1 MDELNKAMDLTVGER
16 LEAISRN
23 AMEALELCASLG
35 DYQTSVTK
43 FKNRKD
49 ILERSLQ
56 GLRQMVAIEFY
67 AFYAVNEAHF
77 DIALEHLD
85 DPGRADYV
93 DRTVEDLIDRGAVAL
108 AFREKRTQTVRSHDG
123 KYQVLIHA
131 AATTS
136 KIYGVFFCFVK
147 ARALE
152 KGIVDKITTII
163 IKATGYALENFELYQ
178 LIRQKNEELVE
189 KNLQVSKSEILY
201 RNTFENTGNPTIVVD
216 QKGTI
221 VHVNSEFAAF
231 SGWEREALS
240 GRRNIAEFLACEGR
254 TGFARTLESAEKD
267 HPDVSPEY
275 GFENRN
281 HEHKTVFLKISPL
294 GLENQYIVSFAD
306 ITPIKDAEKQ
316 LQFQAFHDPLTRL
329 PNRILFRDRLKQA
342 IKKKKRYPDYNYA
355 IVFIDLDRFKSINDT
370 MGHNVGDDL
379 LVKVGQRL
387 ASSVRELD
395 TVARFGGDEFLLLL
409 EDVQDQNCCDI
420 VVRRIL
426 DQFRLPL
433 EVAGHE
439 VVMTLSMGVLISS
452 ESQAEHAD
460 AIRLA
465 DMSMYE
471 AKRQGRNQVIYA
483 HQIQDR
489 EIERRL
495 VLENHLQTGIQKGEF
510 FVQYQPLMD
519 LATNRL
525 YGVEALVRWRHPELG
540 IIPPNSFIPIA
551 EETGLIIPLG
561 RKIFEMAFADFAAW
575 KTNFAS
581 ARDLCLSVNLSVK
594 QMLQSNLAA
603 DIQAMARDAALPL
616 ENINLEI
623 TESLFIDDMERAIK
637 TIHELKTLGISISI
651 DDFGTGYSSLK
662 YLNQFSIDLVKID
675 KILIDNIN
683 GNLTNYNIV
692 ASMLELC
699 AKLNLKA
706 MAEGIEDIDQL
717 EKLRGMNCPFGQGY
731 YFAPPRD
738 RQVIED
744 MLAGDMGS
752 NLDYCL

>member
-1 MDELNKAMDLTVGER
+1 MDELSKAMDLTAGDR
-16 LEAISRN
+16 LEAISGN
-23 AMEALELCASLG
+23 AMAALELCASLG

-67 AFYAVNEAHF
+67 AFYAVDEAHF

-93 DRTVEDLIDRGAVAL
+93 GRTVEDLIDRGALAL

-136 KIYGVFFCFVK
+136 KIYGIFFCFVK
-147 ARALE
+147 TSVLE

-178 LIRQKNEELVE
+178 LIRQKNEELLE

-216 QKGTI
+216 QQGTI
-221 VHVNSEFAAF
+221 VYVNSEFAAF
-231 SGWEREALS
+231 SGWERDDLA

-254 TGFARTLESAEKD
+254 TGFAGILSAAEKD
-267 HPDVSPEY
+267 PLDTPTEY
-275 GFENRN
+275 QFESRAR
-281 HEHKTVFLKISPL
+281 EKRTVFLKISPL
-294 GLENQYIVSFAD
+294 GLENQYIVSFTD
-306 ITPIKDAEKQ
+306 ITPIKEAEKK
-316 LQFQAFHDPLTRL
+316 LQFQAFHDPLTHL
-329 PNRILFRDRLKQA
+329 PNRVLFQDRLKQA
-342 IKKKKRYPDYNYA
+342 IKKKKRYQGYNFA
-355 IVFIDLDRFKSINDT
+355 VVFVDLDRFKSVNDT
-370 MGHNVGDDL
+370 LGHNVGDDL
-379 LVKVGQRL
+379 LIQVGERIL
-387 ASSVRELD
+387 SSVREVD
-395 TVARFGGDEFLLLL
+395 TVARFGGDEFLILL
-409 EDVQDQNCCDI
+409 EDIRDKECCDM
-420 VVRRIL
+420 VTRRIL
-426 DQFRLPL
+426 EQFADPL
-433 EVAGHE
+433 AVAGHE
-439 VVMTLSMGVLISS
+439 IVMTLSMGVLISS
-452 ESQAEHAD
+452 ESQAGHAD

-471 AKRQGRNQVIYA
+471 AKRQGRNQVVYA

-495 VLENHLQTGIQKGEF
+495 VLETHLQAGIQKDEF

-519 LATNRL
+519 LVTNRL

-551 EETGLIIPLG
+551 EESGLIIPLG

-581 ARDLCLSVNLSVK
+581 ARDLCLSINLSVK

-603 DIQAMARDAALPL
+603 DIQAMARDAGLSL

-623 TESLFIDDMERAIK
+623 TESLFIDDMEQAVK
-637 TIHELKTLGISISI
+637 TIGELKGLGIAISI

-717 EKLRGMNCPFGQGY
+717 EKLQGMNCPFGQGY

-738 RQVIED
+738 RNVIEE
-744 MLAGDMGS
+744 MLAGS
-752 NLDYCL
+752 CQECN

>member
-1 MDELNKAMDLTVGER
+1 MDELNKAMDLTADER
-16 LEAISRN
+16 LEAIARN

-56 GLRQMVAIEFY
+56 GLRQMVAIAFY

-77 DIALEHLD
+77 DIVLEHLD
-85 DPGRADYV
+85 DPDREDYV
-93 DRTVEDLIDRGAVAL
+93 DRTVEDLIDRGVVAL

-123 KYQVLIHA
+123 EYKVLIHA

-147 ARALE
+147 TSVLE

-189 KNLQVSKSEILY
+189 KNLQVSKSEVLY

-221 VHVNSEFAAF
+221 VHVNSQFAAF

-254 TGFARTLESAEKD
+254 TGFARILETAEKEHSD
-267 HPDVSPEY
+267 AAPEY

-281 HEHKTVFLKISPL
+281 QEQKTVFLKISPL
-294 GLENQYIVSFAD
+294 GLENQYIVSFTD

-329 PNRILFRDRLKQA
+329 PNRILFRDRLNQA

-379 LVKVGQRL
+379 LVKVGRRL

-395 TVARFGGDEFLLLL
+395 TVARFGGDEFLILL
-409 EDVQDQNCCDI
+409 EDIQDQNCCDI
-420 VVRRIL
+420 VIRRIL

-433 EVAGHE
+433 EVDGHD
-439 VVMTLSMGVLISS
+439 VVMTMSMGVLISS
-452 ESQAEHAD
+452 ENQVEHAD
-460 AIRLA
+460 AVRLA

-483 HQIQDR
+483 HQIQNR

-495 VLENHLQTGIQKGEF
+495 VLENHLQSGIQKGEF

-519 LATNRL
+519 LSTNRL

-575 KTNFAS
+575 KAKFAS
-581 ARDLCLSVNLSVK
+581 AKDLCLSVNLSVK

-603 DIQAMARDAALPL
+603 DIQAMARAAALSL

-623 TESLFIDDMERAIK
+623 TESLFIDDMERAVK

-717 EKLRGMNCPFGQGY
+717 EKLQGMNCPFGQGY

-738 RQVIED
+738 RNVIEE

>member
-1 MDELNKAMDLTVGER
+1 MDELSKTMDLTAGDR
-16 LEAISRN
+16 LEAISQN
-23 AMEALELCASLG
+23 AMAALELCASLG

-67 AFYAVNEAHF
+67 AFYAVDEAHF

-93 DRTVEDLIDRGAVAL
+93 GRTVEDLIDRGTLAL
-108 AFREKRTQTVRSHDG
+108 AFREKRTQTVPSHDG

-147 ARALE
+147 TSALE

-189 KNLQVSKSEILY
+189 KNLQVSKSEVLY

-240 GRRNIAEFLACEGR
+240 GRRNIDEFLACEGR
-254 TGFARTLESAEKD
+254 IGFARILETAGKD
-267 HPDVSPEY
+267 HLDAPQEY
-275 GFENRN
+275 EFENRG

-306 ITPIKDAEKQ
+306 ITPIKEAEKQ

-329 PNRILFRDRLKQA
+329 PNRVLFQDRLKQA

-379 LVKVGQRL
+379 LVKVGQRI

-395 TVARFGGDEFLLLL
+395 TVARFGGDEFLILL
-409 EDVQDQNCCDI
+409 EDIQDQNCCDI
-420 VVRRIL
+420 VIRRIL
-426 DQFRLPL
+426 EQFRLPL
-433 EVAGHE
+433 EVGGHE
-439 VVMTLSMGVLISS
+439 VVMTLSLGVLISS
-452 ESQAEHAD
+452 ENQVEHAD
-460 AIRLA
+460 AVRLA

-471 AKRQGRNQVIYA
+471 AKRQGRNQVVYA
-483 HQIQDR
+483 HQIQNR

-581 ARDLCLSVNLSVK
+581 AKDLCLSVNLSVK

-603 DIQAMARDAALPL
+603 DIQAMARDAGLSL

-623 TESLFIDDMERAIK
+623 TESLFIDDMEQAVK
-637 TIHELKTLGISISI
+637 TIGELKGLGIAISI

-717 EKLRGMNCPFGQGY
+717 EKLQGMNCPFGQGY

-738 RQVIED
+738 RNVIEE
-744 MLAGDMGS
+744 MLAGS
-752 NLDYCL
+752 CQECN